1 MRPFSLSEATFEF
14 EGIKVSMFQGFPW
27 SYCQDN
33 GGGKNS
39 NIIYLCLIINY

>member
-1 MRPFSLSEATFEF
+1 MGPFSMSEATFEF

-33 GGGKNS
+33 GGKIG
-39 NIIYLCLIINY
+39 ILYIYV